1 MHLSLRDRVLKASIK
16 QGSTMRKKPIDRR
29 RLGVKKETVRQLQL
43 EQRTLDNGQLAQ
55 VAGGVIVGN
64 KASCPCATFC

>member
-1 MHLSLRDRVLKASIK
+1 
-16 QGSTMRKKPIDRR
+16 MRKKPIDRR